1 MKRPSTLAC
10 AFLVLLTSIGFAAH
24 SNYAADKIKLP
35 YSPVGWESL
44 PWYVGKEGG
53 SYEKYGF
60 DVDMFFQGASS
71 EIIQAMLAGDAN
83 FAGIAGP
90 AIISNVIGG
99 GDVIQVAALV
109 KTFTI
114 PLYSQPS
121 IKTLNDLRGQKV
133 GVSRFGA
140 VTHITAL
147 SVLQRAGIVK
157 DVTIVQTGGISESAA
172 AIASGAVA
180 AATVLPPQSLMLKD
194 KGFRELVGLK
204 ELKELNIPFV
214 ENGLAVRRSFANKNP
229 DVVKRFLKASLEGLK
244 RVLEDKGYTMKV
256 LGQYTKITDPKLLE
270 DSYQWAVDSF
280 VKDPRIPLDAEKALA
295 DQMVTLKLVDA
306 AAAAKVPTTAYFD
319 NQYVE
324 ALEKEGFL
332 KKLWP

>member
-1 MKRPSTLAC
+1 MIRPGVLASV
-10 AFLVLLTSIGFAAH
+10 VLLLASLVFSPVGRVH
-24 SNYAADKIKLP
+24 AADKINFP

-44 PWYVGKEGG
+44 CWYAAKDAGL
-53 SYEKYGF
+53 YDKYGL
-60 DVDMFFQGASS
+60 DVDLFFQGASS
-71 EIIQAMLAGDAN
+71 ELIQSMLAGEAN
-83 FAGIAGP
+83 LAGSAGP

-99 GDVIQVAALV
+99 GDVIQVSALV

-121 IKTLNDLRGQKV
+121 IKNLADLKGKKV

-172 AIASGAVA
+172 ALSSGAVA
-180 AATVLPPQSLMLKD
+180 AATVLPPQSLLLKD

-204 ELKELNIPFV
+204 QLKEMNIPFV
-214 ENGLAVRRSFANKNP
+214 ENGLAARRSFASKNP
-229 DVVKRFLKASLEGLK
+229 DVVKRFLRASYEGLK
-244 RVLEDKGYTMKV
+244 RVLEDKQFTMK
-256 LGQYTKITDPKLLE
+256 LLAQYTKVTDPKLLE
-270 DSYQWAVDSF
+270 DSYQYAAEAF
-280 VKDPRIPLDAEKALA
+280 VKDPRIPLDSQKALV
-295 DQMVTLKLVDA
+295 DQMITLKLIDGA
-306 AAAAKVPTTAYFD
+306 AASKIPLTAYFD

-324 ALEKEGFL
+324 ALESEGFF
-332 KKLWP
+332 KKLWQ

>member
-1 MKRPSTLAC
+1 MKRISSVV
-10 AFLVLLTSIGFAAH
+10 FGLLTLVASVFIPTRPLH
-24 SNYAADKIKLP
+24 SADKIKFP
-35 YSPVGWESL
+35 YSPIGWESL
-44 PWYVGKEGG
+44 AWFVGKESGY
-53 SYEKYGF
+53 YEKYGL
-60 DVDMFFQGASS
+60 DVEMYFQGASS

-121 IKTLNDLRGQKV
+121 IKTLADLKGQKV

-147 SVLQRAGIVK
+147 SVLEKAGIAK

-172 AIASGAVA
+172 ALSSGTIA
-180 AATVLPPQSLMLKD
+180 AATVLPPQSLILKE
-194 KGFRELVGLK
+194 KGFRELVGMK
-204 ELKELNIPFV
+204 ELKELKIPFV

-229 DVVKRFLKASLEGLK
+229 DMVKRFLKASLEGLK
-244 RVLEDKGYTMKV
+244 RVFEDKNFTMKV
-256 LGQYTKITDPKLLE
+256 LGQYTKITDQKLLE
-270 DSYQWAVDSF
+270 DSYRWASAAF
-280 VKDPRIPLDAEKALA
+280 VKDPRIPLEAEKGLA
-295 DQMVTLKLVDA
+295 DQMVKLKMVDA
-306 AAAAKVPTTAYFD
+306 VAAAKTPATAYFD
-319 NQYVE
+319 NQYID

-332 KKLWP
+332 KQLWR

>member
-1 MKRPSTLAC
+1 MKRPSL
-10 AFLVLLTSIGFAAH
+10 LVGILLTFVALILFPVRSAH
-24 SNYAADKIKLP
+24 SADKINFP

-44 PWYVGKEGG
+44 AWYAAKDAGL
-53 SYEKYGF
+53 YDKYGL
-60 DVDMFFQGASS
+60 DVDLFFQGASS
-71 EIIQAMLAGDAN
+71 ELIQSMLSGEAN
-83 FAGIAGP
+83 LAGIAGP
-90 AIISNVIGG
+90 AVISNIIAG
-99 GDVIQVAALV
+99 GDVIQVAAMV

-121 IKTLNDLRGQKV
+121 IKTLADLKGKKV

-172 AIASGAVA
+172 ALSSGAVA

-204 ELKELNIPFV
+204 ELKAMNIPFV
-214 ENGLAVRRSFANKNP
+214 ENGLAVRRSFAAKNP
-229 DVVKRFLKASLEGLK
+229 ETVKRFLRASYEGLK
-244 RVLEDKGYTMKV
+244 RVLEDKSFTMKI
-256 LGQYTKITDPKLLE
+256 LAQYTKVTEPKLLE
-270 DSYQWAVDSF
+270 DSYQYAAEAFS
-280 VKDPRIPLDAEKALA
+280 KDPRIPLDSQKSLV
-295 DQMVTLKLVDA
+295 DLMVTLKLVDA
-306 AAAAKVPTTAYFD
+306 AAAAKVPPTTYFD
-319 NQYVE
+319 NQYVD
-324 ALEKEGFL
+324 ALESEGFF

>member
-1 MKRPSTLAC
+1 MKRLIVLVSTVVVIMA
-10 AFLVLLTSIGFAAH
+10 SIGFKASIGH
-24 SNYAADKIKLP
+24 SADKVRLP

-53 SYEKYGF
+53 YYEKYGF

-83 FAGIAGP
+83 FAGIGGP
-90 AIISNVIGG
+90 AIISNVVAG
-99 GDVIQVAALV
+99 GDIIQITAFV

-121 IKTLNDLRGQKV
+121 IKTLNDLKGQKV

-147 SVLQRAGIVK
+147 SVLQRAGILK

-214 ENGLAVRRSFANKNP
+214 ENGLTVRRSFANKNP
-229 DVVKRFLKASLEGLK
+229 DVVKRFIKASLEGLK
-244 RVLEDKGYTMKV
+244 RVLEDKAFTMKV
-256 LGQYTKITDPKLLE
+256 LAQYTKITDPKLLE
-270 DSYQWAVDSF
+270 DSYLWAANSF
-280 VKDPRIPLDAEKALA
+280 VKDPRIPLDAEKALV
-295 DQMVTLKLVDA
+295 DQMVTLKLVDG
-306 AAAAKVPTTAYFD
+306 AAAAKIPTTAYFD

-324 ALEKEGFL
+324 SLDKEGFL